1 MENGKDSVDSPDRV
15 LTNFMRGR
23 LHITRLRVLMLIT
36 KKNANPEERGN
47 TLRGSRSTMTSL
59 ATSVRFWMCL

>member
-1 MENGKDSVDSPDRV
+1 MVKIA
-15 LTNFMRGR
+15 LTVGSCFDELMRGR